1 MRVVEKKI
9 KADSGRVQETERDQ
23 RTRKERRKNRETEA
37 ESETAI
43 TNATDEI
50 AVAALRDPSIT
61 ADQQNCCRFRTTS

>member
-50 AVAALRDPSIT
+50 AVLRDPSIT
-61 ADQQNCCRFRTTS
+61 ADQNCSRFRTTC

>member
-9 KADSGRVQETERDQ
+9 KADSGRVQETERDL
-23 RTRKERRKNRETEA
+23 RTRKERRINRETEA

-61 ADQQNCCRFRTTS
+61 ADHHKTKHIL